1 MQTHHSVVI
10 ARPIT
15 EVFAFVTDLRN
26 EIRWQ
31 PEIVRVE
38 IDGPPRAGAVF
49 TETRV
54 SFGRRFD
61 WEFLITRFE
70 PPHVIS
76 IETLVGTTPYSGS
89 RIFEITGAGT
99 RVTEVGELT
108 LPWLAR
114 PLDPLVRRL
123 ARAPVREA
131 YGRLRALLEHNAR

>member
-15 EVFAFVTDLRN
+15 EVFGFVTDLGN
-26 EIRWQ
+26 EVRWQ
-31 PEIVRVE
+31 PEIVSVA
-38 IDGPPRAGAVF
+38 IQGPLRAGAVF

-61 WEFLITRFE
+61 WEFVITRFE

-76 IETLVGTTPYSGS
+76 IETLTGTAPYRGS
-89 RIFEITGAGT
+89 RIFEIVAEGT

-108 LPWLAR
+108 LPWFAR
-114 PLDPLVRRL
+114 ALDPLATRL

-131 YGRLRALLEHNAR
+131 YGRLRTLLEHESR